1 MMSIVT
7 LDHAPFGVLL
17 AASLVIQPG
26 RARSLCFHLG
36 LTIHAIFCG
45 CRGAIAN
52 ASADGD
58 NVALIKWTKS
68 SVPIVVDHGVIAPFG
83 LEEASAF
90 IPQGSSLRRQ

>member
-1 MMSIVT
+1 MST
-7 LDHAPFGVLL
+7 
-17 AASLVIQPG
+17 
-26 RARSLCFHLG
+26 SLCV
-36 LTIHAIFCG
+36 IFCG

-58 NVALIKWTKS
+58 NVSFMKWTKS